1 MKKPISSSRENVN
14 IQEKIKILHKKA
26 QDSLYD
32 ELLLIKHDENQ
43 NLPKY
48 EQSIRFVDESIKLD
62 PTFIVSHEFKAYI
75 CILSG
80 KKNQAIKSL
89 EIMLELDPDNKNAKE
104 FHEALIIE

>member
-1 MKKPISSSRENVN
+1 MKKPISTSREIVN

-26 QDSLYD
+26 QDCLYD
-32 ELLLIKHDENQ
+32 EILLMNFDENQ
-43 NLPKY
+43 HLSRY
-48 EQSIRFVDESIKLD
+48 EQSIKLVDESIKLD
-62 PTFIVSHEFKAYI
+62 PALVKSYEFKAYI

-80 KKNQAIKSL
+80 RKNQAIKSL